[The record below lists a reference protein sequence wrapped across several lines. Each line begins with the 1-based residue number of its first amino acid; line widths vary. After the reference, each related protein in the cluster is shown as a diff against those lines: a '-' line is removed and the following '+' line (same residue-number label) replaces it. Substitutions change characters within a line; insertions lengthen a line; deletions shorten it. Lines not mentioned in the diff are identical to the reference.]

1 MLSGRSLSMSGS
13 IRQRGAAS
21 WEVRVYAGIDLDT
34 RKARYRSATVHGNR
48 ADATRGVERLIAEV
62 SSVKAIGSSS
72 TVSEL
77 LEAWFAIGSVSWA
90 PTTIRQT
97 RSVLDRYLH
106 PHLGGQ
112 RVGDVTPAFVDA
124 TYPTLRVRGGVHGK
138 PLRGGRASSATRKS
152 TATTT
157 TRTAVTRC
165 IVPCRRST

>member
-1 MLSGRSLSMSGS
+1 MSGS

-124 TYPTLRVRGGVHGK
+124 TPTLRVRGGVHGK
-138 PLRGGRASSATRKS
+138 PLRGAERAA
-152 TATTT
+152 
-157 TRTAVTRC
+157 
-165 IVPCRRST
+165 RRERARRRRQRERPSRAA